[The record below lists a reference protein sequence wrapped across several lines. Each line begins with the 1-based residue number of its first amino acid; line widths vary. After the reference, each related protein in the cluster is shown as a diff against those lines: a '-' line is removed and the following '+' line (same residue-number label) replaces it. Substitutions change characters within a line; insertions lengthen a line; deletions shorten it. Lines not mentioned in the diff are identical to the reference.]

1 MVWETTAFI
10 LLQVW
15 LSIIATFGDTITG
28 IDFHS
33 MEERD
38 APIQDTT
45 VPMMTRNADY
55 GGGVQQRPH
64 VPFFAVGTPA
74 VDFTSLVHAMNE
86 HRESISSSLKNLDR
100 SYRIARASEY
110 YMLFRDTDDDDN
122 DDGLSSLPLSSSL
135 ERRIERI
142 ATLLEADMLVLES
155 LLDPFDLIHALP
167 EPPDDDDSSAS
178 ASAARQCGHSSY
190 TDASSSNDGDI
201 AQHAHNS
208 NDPPSRKDDGTAT
221 VTDYINSPSSYD
233 SVMHAISHIVRDWT
247 ILGKDV
253 RKSTYTWCVDE
264 LHELYEENV
273 RSITKV
279 LVPGAGLARLSYDI
293 ALSGFNVDANECS
306 LVMSAVAHKFL
317 HGIAAG
323 SLHPFCYD
331 SLMNEVDS
339 QLRYEEA
346 IFPEEDTG
354 PDHMVGTMS
363 YTIGDFILA
372 YSPAAK
378 HMSFDSV
385 VTCFF
390 IDTATNVY
398 EYITIINHV
407 LRDGGTW
414 VNLGPLQWHR
424 NALITPSAD
433 ELKIMIHSMGFT
445 INKWSIDQNMV
456 NYRSEFDNHERFT
469 RVEGYHALHF
479 VATKNSCRQ
488 GRKINSCT
496 NDPLTKILLMRDA
509 LQREQSGDRQ
519 YGSYTQEHEHKSKII
534 IEELD

>member
-1 MVWETTAFI
+1 MVWETTASI
-10 LLQVW
+10 RLQVW
-15 LSIIATFGDTITG
+15 LSIIVTVSDTISG
-28 IDFHS
+28 KADFHS
-33 MEERD
+33 MQERD
-38 APIQDTT
+38 APIQNTT
-45 VPMMTRNADY
+45 VPIMTRNTNYY
-55 GGGVQQRPH
+55 GGVHRPR
-64 VPFFAVGTPA
+64 VPFFAVGAP
-74 VDFTSLVHAMNE
+74 VIDFTSLVHAMKE
-86 HRESISSSLKNLDR
+86 HRESISTSLKNLDR
-100 SYRIARASEY
+100 SYRIARASDY
-110 YMLFRDTDDDDN
+110 YMFRDTDDDDN

-167 EPPDDDDSSAS
+167 EPPDSS
-178 ASAARQCGHSSY
+178 ASAARQCEHSTY
-190 TDASSSNDGDI
+190 TDASSPNDGDV
-201 AQHAHNS
+201 AQHAHNDNALPS
-208 NDPPSRKDDGTAT
+208 TNDDSTAT
-221 VTDYINSPSSYD
+221 ETDYINTPSSYD

-273 RSITKV
+273 RSKTKV

-317 HGIAAG
+317 HGIADG

-346 IFPEEDTG
+346 VFPEEDTG

-479 VATKNSCRQ
+479 VATKNSSRQ
-488 GRKINSCT
+488 GRKVNSCT
-496 NDPLTKILLMRDA
+496 NDPFSKILLMRDA

-519 YGSYTQEHEHKSKII
+519 YGSYTQEHEHKSTLI